1 VRRTKA
7 DAGETRQSII
17 DAAERLFFANGVAVT
32 SLEQIAAEAGVTRGA
47 IYWYFAN
54 KTELFMAMHDSV
66 PLLQE
71 EVIARA
77 VVEGHPDPLTLLEN
91 IALESLQLLASDL
104 RRQRIYRIMTR
115 CEYQG
120 DLARVLDRQQEAMKR
135 QRSLFLSAF
144 TLAAEKGQLSPSWP
158 AETAARTFD
167 WLVCGIVMEWL
178 HFDQHFEL
186 VACGSKSI
194 RRMFDDFRAKP
205 GQPAAVARGERETA

>member
-1 VRRTKA
+1 MRRTKA

-66 PLLQE
+66 SLLQE

-77 VVEGHPDPLTLLEN
+77 VVEGHPDPLALLES

-135 QRSLFLSAF
+135 QRSLFVSAF

-178 HFDQHFEL
+178 HFDQHFDL

-194 RRMFDDFRAKP
+194 RRMFDDFRATA
-205 GQPAAVARGERETA
+205 GRADAGMRGERLTA